1 MIPINNS
8 DTAWLIVSDFN
19 QDNDLPYKDL
29 RDDILNCNVNEWACE
44 LNYDLNVNY
53 NIDGNIG
60 NRVGD
65 EDTPEV
71 GSDEYDFIIGSQ
83 DLNGASSEV
92 GVIGERVGGN
102 RHGSD

>member
-8 DTAWLIVSDFN
+8 DTAWLIVSDYN
-19 QDNDLPYKDL
+19 QDNGLLYEDL
-29 RDDILNCNVNEWACE
+29 REDILNCNVNEWTCE
-44 LNYDLNVNY
+44 LSYDVSVNY
-53 NIDGNIG
+53 SIDCIAG

-71 GSDEYDFIIGSQ
+71 GSDEYDFIIGSN
-83 DLNGASSEV
+83 DLNGASNEA

-102 RHGSD
+102 RHGPH